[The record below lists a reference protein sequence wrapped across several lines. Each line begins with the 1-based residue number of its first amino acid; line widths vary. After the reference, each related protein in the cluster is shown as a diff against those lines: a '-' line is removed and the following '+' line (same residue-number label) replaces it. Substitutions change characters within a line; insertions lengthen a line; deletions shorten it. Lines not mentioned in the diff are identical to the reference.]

1 MTLTEFL
8 LARIAEDEAVAQKAG
23 GDEWEYAACCGA
35 MQIQTVRVDGTLGYE
50 QHRAIT
56 RDYEGLSDSVEEDA
70 GPHVARH
77 DPARVLT
84 ECEAKRRIVEEWRTF
99 SKVNASHSTPLPQ
112 ALTSAGIVVGLDRAL
127 RTLASAYADHSDYL
141 PEWKP

>member
-77 DPARVLT
+77 DPARVLA
-84 ECEAKRRIVEEWRTF
+84 ECKAKRRIVERYAFLAEYGDDGDARW
-99 SKVNASHSTPLPQ
+99 VLPLL
-112 ALTSAGIVVGLDRAL
+112 ALP
-127 RTLASAYADHSDYL
+127 YADHPDFQE
-141 PEWKP
+141 EWRP